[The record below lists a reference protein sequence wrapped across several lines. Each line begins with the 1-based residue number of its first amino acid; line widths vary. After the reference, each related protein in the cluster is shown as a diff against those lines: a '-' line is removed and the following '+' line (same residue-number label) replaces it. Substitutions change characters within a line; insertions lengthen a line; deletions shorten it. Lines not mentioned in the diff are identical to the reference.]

1 MVMNNQK
8 LRQQL
13 EEAQSTNARLMEDIQ
28 HLTEGWNESREKLQK
43 REALWQESF
52 EHESG
57 RSQKLHHFSLS
68 LVKKDVLVIKNEM
81 ENIQQN
87 LQRYVAIINFSLYYH
102 VEFYSSTLKM
112 CDTVVVLSIGS

>member
-13 EEAQSTNARLMEDIQ
+13 EEAQSTNARLMEDVQ

-43 REALWQESF
+43 REAVWQESF

-57 RSQKLHHFSLS
+57 RSQKLRHFSLS
-68 LVKKDVLVIKNEM
+68 LVRKDALVIKNEM
-81 ENIQQN
+81 GNIQQN
-87 LQRYVAIINFSLYYH
+87 VQRYVAIINIIIPVLLNGMMSAF
-102 VEFYSSTLKM
+102 
-112 CDTVVVLSIGS
+112 CDAVVVFSIGS

>member
-13 EEAQSTNARLMEDIQ
+13 EEAQNTNARLMEDVQ

-68 LVKKDVLVIKNEM
+68 LVKKDALVIKNEM

-87 LQRYVAIINFSLYYH
+87 LQRYDRDIIIYSYCQVYTLAILPHIDFH
-102 VEFYSSTLKM
+102 F
-112 CDTVVVLSIGS
+112 

>member
-13 EEAQSTNARLMEDIQ
+13 EEAQSTNARLMEDVQ

-68 LVKKDVLVIKNEM
+68 LVKKDALVIKNEM

-87 LQRYVAIINFSLYYH
+87 LQRYDCDILLPSV
-102 VEFYSSTLKM
+102 YSCYLATYRLSFLKIS
-112 CDTVVVLSIGS
+112 V

>member
-1 MVMNNQK
+1 MNNQK

-13 EEAQSTNARLMEDIQ
+13 EEAQSTNARLMEDVQ
-28 HLTEGWNESREKLQK
+28 HLTDGWNESREKLQK

-68 LVKKDVLVIKNEM
+68 LVRKDALVIKNEM

-87 LQRYVAIINFSLYYH
+87 LQRYISSGVLHYCYH
-102 VEFYSSTLKM
+102 VSFKREFVILLL
-112 CDTVVVLSIGS
+112 CFL